1 MTDDVRQV
9 RLAQPSEEDDLM
21 EMCRMLHEENGL
33 FPMSEDRVR
42 QVLRMAF
49 ERKGGILGVIGA
61 PGKIEAMI
69 CMLISQIWY
78 WDEWHLDELFS
89 YCRPEYRKS
98 NNAKMLVKFA
108 TECADK
114 LGLPLIIGIVS
125 NTRTAEKIRL
135 YERILSSKPNG
146 AFFVYNTK
154 WDKPQAV
161 NGHG

>member
-1 MTDDVRQV
+1 MTEASRQV

-33 FPMSEDRVR
+33 FPMSEERVR
-42 QVLRMAF
+42 QVLKMAF

-78 WDEWHLDELFS
+78 WDQWHLDELFS

-98 NNAKMLVKFA
+98 NNAKLLIQFA
-108 TECADK
+108 KRCADETGMH
-114 LGLPLIIGIVS
+114 LTIGVIS
-125 NTRTAEKIRL
+125 DQRLEAKKRL
-135 YERILSSKPNG
+135 YQRLLPEGG
-146 AFFVYNTK
+146 AFFIY
-154 WDKPQAV
+154 KPSKSDAATAA
-161 NGHG
+161 